1 MKLCIPMLI
10 GLSDEEL
17 MDIATGRVDAQECE
31 VEGAAYLL
39 IKRQERRARDEGVEA
54 D

>member
-1 MKLCIPMLI
+1 MKLCIPALI

-17 MDIATGRVDAQECE
+17 EAIVEGRVDAQECE

-39 IKRQERRARDEGVEA
+39 IKRQERRERDEGVEA